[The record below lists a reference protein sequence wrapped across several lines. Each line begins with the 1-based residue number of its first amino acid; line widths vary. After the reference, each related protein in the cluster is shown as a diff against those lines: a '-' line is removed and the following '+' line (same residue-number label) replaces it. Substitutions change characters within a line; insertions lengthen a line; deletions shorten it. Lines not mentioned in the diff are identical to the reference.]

1 MKEQKKTN
9 QDKIER
15 DAKKLLEQKDADM
28 RTRKYSGFLGTAVM
42 VLLIGWTVFQLYFN
56 TLGVMDAITLRA
68 YHALFLLMFTFLFY
82 PCFDKE
88 KRVRRFVPV
97 PDSLLIILTVIVF
110 GYMVLNYQRVAVSGG
125 FLNQTDLI
133 IAGISIVLVLEAGR
147 RASRNL
153 AVLSVI
159 FLLFNW
165 FGEFVPGALGH
176 SGFTLKRVLSH
187 MFWGS
192 QGIFGIGIGVSATY
206 IFTFVLFGSFLKYS
220 GFSQFINDLAL
231 TLVGR
236 SAGGPAKVAVLASA
250 LLGMI
255 NGSAIANVATTGTI
269 TIPLMKKVGYKA
281 DFAAAVEAV
290 ASTGGQFTPPI
301 MGAVGFVMAEFL
313 GISYTKVMIAAFF
326 PAFLYY
332 LGIMASVHL
341 EAKKLGLK
349 GLSKENIPDALEL
362 IKERG
367 HLLIPL
373 VVLVGMM
380 LLGYTPLYAAVAAIF
395 ATLAASWLRK
405 DTRMDLRTIMEA

>member
-1 MKEQKKTN
+1 MKEKKKNN
-9 QDKIER
+9 QNETVKDAER
-15 DAKKLLEQKDADM
+15 LLEEKDADM
-28 RTRKYSGFLGTAVM
+28 RTREYSGLFGALVTA
-42 VLLIGWTVFQLYFN
+42 LLIVWTIFQLYYN

-82 PCFDKE
+82 PCFGKE
-88 KRVRRFVPV
+88 KKTRRFVPIL
-97 PDSLLIILTVIVF
+97 DSLLVVTTVIVF
-110 GYMVLNYQRVAVSGG
+110 GYMVLNYKRVAMSGG
-125 FLNQTDLI
+125 FLNKTDLAV
-133 IAGISIVLVLEAGR
+133 AGVSIVLVLEAGR

-153 AVLSVI
+153 AVLSVV

-165 FGEFVPGALGH
+165 FGKFVPGILGH

-192 QGIFGIGIGVSATY
+192 QGIFGVGIGVSATY
-206 IFTFVLFGSFLKYS
+206 IFTFVLFGSYLKYS
-220 GFSQFINDLAL
+220 GFSQFINDIAL

-236 SAGGPAKVAVLASA
+236 STGGPAKVAVLASA

-313 GISYTKVMIAAFF
+313 GIS
-326 PAFLYY
+326 
-332 LGIMASVHL
+332 
-341 EAKKLGLK
+341 
-349 GLSKENIPDALEL
+349 
-362 IKERG
+362 
-367 HLLIPL
+367 
-373 VVLVGMM
+373 
-380 LLGYTPLYAAVAAIF
+380 
-395 ATLAASWLRK
+395 
-405 DTRMDLRTIMEA
+405 

>member
-1 MKEQKKTN
+1 
-9 QDKIER
+9 
-15 DAKKLLEQKDADM
+15 
-28 RTRKYSGFLGTAVM
+28 M

-88 KRVRRFVPV
+88 KRVRKFVPV

-165 FGEFVPGALGH
+165 FGEFVPGTLGH

-220 GFSQFINDLAL
+220 GFSRFINDIAL

-236 SAGGPAKVAVLASA
+236 SAGG
-250 LLGMI
+250 
-255 NGSAIANVATTGTI
+255 
-269 TIPLMKKVGYKA
+269 
-281 DFAAAVEAV
+281 
-290 ASTGGQFTPPI
+290 QFTPPNYGCCRFCYGGVSGDKLYQGNGCSLFPGVLI
-301 MGAVGFVMAEFL
+301 LFGNYGFRPPGSEKT
-313 GISYTKVMIAAFF
+313 GS
-326 PAFLYY
+326 
-332 LGIMASVHL
+332 
-341 EAKKLGLK
+341 
-349 GLSKENIPDALEL
+349 
-362 IKERG
+362 
-367 HLLIPL
+367 
-373 VVLVGMM
+373 
-380 LLGYTPLYAAVAAIF
+380 
-395 ATLAASWLRK
+395 
-405 DTRMDLRTIMEA
+405 